1 MQMINSA
8 SMVKLNKTSR
18 NILILTCPFI
28 IMSLINEIER
38 PKIEYK
44 SYNQNSSVIT
54 INPKDFNTKKCT
66 WACHDQTKHCKINH
80 VKILKPYYA
89 YTDSSYMWVINKLK
103 ATGDYGLANI
113 VFLVLLVPFIIIYF
127 LIKSLDL
134 QLEINKITKS

>member
-1 MQMINSA
+1 MIDSPN
-8 SMVKLNKTSR
+8 MVKRNKSYR
-18 NILILTCPFI
+18 NLLILICPFI

-44 SYNQNSSVIT
+44 SYKQNSNVIT

-66 WACHDQTKHCKINH
+66 WACHNQTQHCKLNH

-89 YTDSSYMWVINKLK
+89 YTDSSYMWVINKLES
-103 ATGDYGLANI
+103 TGDYGLANI
-113 VFLVLLVPFIIIYF
+113 VFLVLLIPFTTIYF

-134 QLEINKITKS
+134 QAEINKITKS

>member
-1 MQMINSA
+1 MINSA
-8 SMVKLNKTSR
+8 SMFKLNKTFR

-38 PKIEYK
+38 PKIENK
-44 SYNQNSSVIT
+44 SYHYHGVNT
-54 INPKDFNTKKCT
+54 INPKEYNIKKCT
-66 WACHDQTKHCKINH
+66 WACHNQTMHCKINH
-80 VKILKPYYA
+80 VKILKSYFA
-89 YTDSSYMWVINKLK
+89 YTDTPYMWVINKLK

-134 QLEINKITKS
+134 QVKINKITKF